1 MGAAYTANMLFTMI
15 DAVKFGFHFYVY
27 LGVVEALLTLLIV
40 WYALT
45 WPSRPT
51 SPLSAPGSV

>member
-1 MGAAYTANMLFTMI
+1 MLFTMI
-15 DAVKFGFHFYVY
+15 DAWKLGFHFYVY

-45 WPSRPT
+45 WPRQ
-51 SPLSAPGSV
+51 PLEPCVRSDAVWR